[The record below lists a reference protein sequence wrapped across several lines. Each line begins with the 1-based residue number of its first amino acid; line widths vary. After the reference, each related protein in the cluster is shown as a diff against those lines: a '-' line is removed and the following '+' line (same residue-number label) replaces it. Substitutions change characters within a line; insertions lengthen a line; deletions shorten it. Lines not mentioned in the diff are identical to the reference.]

1 MEQKSASAR
10 HSTPASLQNMR
21 CQPIAVFK
29 SAPPMYPRAPPMP
42 NAKACLLEHKTL
54 FRQVPNKESFRTKPT
69 WNKAIAVDS
78 SPPGARS

>member
-1 MEQKSASAR
+1 
-10 HSTPASLQNMR
+10 
-21 CQPIAVFK
+21 
-29 SAPPMYPRAPPMP
+29 MYPRAPPMP